1 MTETDTKSVTESLF
15 NKIENSYVFVF
26 PLHLRKK
33 KMLKNI
39 VTRSAVQ
46 WLIWSEKRASKHKEN
61 EYIHVYV
68 HTHTL

>member
-1 MTETDTKSVTESLF
+1 
-15 NKIENSYVFVF
+15 
-26 PLHLRKK
+26 
-33 KMLKNI
+33 MLKNI

-46 WLIWSEKRASKHKEN
+46 WLIWSEKRTSKDKEN